1 MLEWKERE
9 PGKFTL
15 IPDNDSR
22 FILAVEKKGSGFV
35 ASVSDE
41 AVDNG
46 LVFTT
51 LKEAQEAAQ
60 MAYDSYWAD
69 FE

>member
-1 MLEWKERE
+1 MSK
-9 PGKFTL
+9 K
-15 IPDNDSR
+15 
-22 FILAVEKKGSGFV
+22 KKGSGFV

-41 AVDNG
+41 AVDDG
-46 LVFTT
+46 LVFAT
-51 LKEAQEAAQ
+51 LKDAQEAAQ